1 MVQIAI
7 LSALFTLLEL
17 WFLDSHMNETEMYA
31 YHDINAASKPQ
42 RLGFVFLT
50 NFLLLVRLI
59 PLDVIVNT
67 EIGKIIVSKIIQ
79 LDVELMCVDPLQSED
94 GLLRC
99 KVQSLQL
106 PEELGTI
113 NHIFSD
119 KTGTLTKNELIL
131 RSMSLRG
138 IMVSGEKTD
147 IIL

>member
-1 MVQIAI
+1 M
-7 LSALFTLLEL
+7 
-17 WFLDSHMNETEMYA
+17 
-31 YHDINAASKPQ
+31 
-42 RLGFVFLT
+42 FLT

-67 EIGKIIVSKIIQ
+67 EIGKIIVSKMMQ
-79 LDVELMCVDPLQSED
+79 EDVEMMNIDHLQSED

-131 RSMSLRG
+131 RSMSMRG
-138 IMVSGEKTD
+138 VLMSGEKTD
-147 IIL
+147 TILQAVYAANCETTDMLFKCFTICTDVTPMLIDGKKVMSGTS